1 MIKKLILLFLVIGIA
16 VSLATVNLA
25 LNELKEPLA
34 LDETETTYTVRPGAS
49 LKLVLRDF
57 QAAGWISESRVHEAW
72 FRFNDQTNI
81 QRGEYIL
88 TQGMTSED
96 AIMAFIEGR
105 KVLRSV
111 QFIEGTTF
119 SDYLEII
126 RNNEHLSQTLAD
138 LSKQDILAQ
147 IDPELE
153 FYEGWFFPDTYLFEE
168 GTTDLQLL
176 RIAHQRMQS
185 VLAEQWELRS
195 EDTAVSTPYEA
206 LILAS
211 IIEKETGA
219 AFERPMISGVFTNRL
234 EIGMRLQTDPTVIY
248 GVGEDFDGNLTRSHL
263 RTDTPYNTYT
273 RAGLP
278 PTPIANPGREAIA
291 AALNPVE
298 IDALFFVAK
307 GDGTHQFSKTL
318 AEHNAAVRQYQRFG
332 RVQNYQSAPSTEAA
346 Q

>member
-16 VSLATVNLA
+16 VVLATVSLA

-34 LDETETTYTVRPGAS
+34 LTDNEMSYTVKPGAS

-57 QAAGWISESRVHEAW
+57 QAAGWISESLIHEAW
-72 FRFNDQTNI
+72 FRFNNQTKI
-81 QRGEYIL
+81 QRGEYLL
-88 TQGMTSED
+88 TKGMTSED

-105 KVLRSV
+105 KILRSI
-111 QFIEGTTF
+111 QFIEGKTF
-119 SDYLEII
+119 SDYLEIVK
-126 RNNEHLSQTLAD
+126 NNEFLSQTLTD
-138 LSKQDILAQ
+138 LPKQDILKR
-147 IDPELE
+147 IDPKLE

-176 RIAHQRMQS
+176 TIAHQRMQT
-185 VLAEQWELRS
+185 VLAEQWELRA
-195 EDTAVSTPYEA
+195 EDTAVTTPYEA

-248 GVGEDFDGNLTRSHL
+248 GVGEDFNGNLTRSHL

-291 AALNPVE
+291 AALNPAE

-332 RVQNYQSAPSTEAA
+332 RAQNYQSAPATEATE
-346 Q
+346 